1 MWFLLRLPLALLLV
15 TMTLPSISTARPSS
29 TTMLLLATTITATV
43 NAAASSSASSVVA
56 IAACD
61 GRSDKKELQDMTTA
75 LLHAHRCM
83 LKDVPVAVPL
93 PANTIPDLIVPS
105 HIIVQRCSGL
115 CLNSLGSECRPK
127 RTKVEEHNIVVY
139 VNATPYCTTIELEH
153 HRGPCR
159 CECGQTSCSSPRHQ
173 FQAES
178 CSCSCLPSLTKEK
191 QACSN
196 TTSREWDSSSCS
208 CKCRSSPLECA
219 PGLHWDSS
227 TCLCVASQGDQE
239 AGCLGSDAQG
249 GSESSLPA
257 LNLYPVLVIVMAVIL
272 FLLLITSL
280 SFTLSARW
288 QSKNAQHRHLVEP
301 TQLQPKAYTI
311 TLCSN
316 QSLDK
321 AP

>member
-1 MWFLLRLPLALLLV
+1 MTMMMLTSSFYWFFTYLA
-15 TMTLPSISTARPSS
+15 I
-29 TTMLLLATTITATV
+29 LLATSNILIV
-43 NAAASSSASSVVA
+43 KAAASSSSSSSSMVA
-56 IAACD
+56 IAACN

-83 LKDVPVAVPL
+83 LKDVPVPVPL

-115 CLNSLGSECRPK
+115 CLSSLGSECRPK

-159 CECGQTSCSSPRHQ
+159 CECGQTSCPSPRHQ

-178 CSCSCLPSLTKEK
+178 CSCSCSPTLTKEK
-191 QACSN
+191 QECSN
-196 TTSREWDSSSCS
+196 TTSREWDSSSCT
-208 CKCRSSPLECA
+208 CRCRSPPLSCA
-219 PGLHWDSS
+219 PGLHWDADN
-227 TCLCVASQGDQE
+227 CLCAVLQAEQE
-239 AGCLGSDAQG
+239 ASCLGSDGQG
-249 GSESSLPA
+249 GSEGSLPA

-288 QSKNAQHRHLVEP
+288 HTKNTQHRHLVEP
-301 TQLQPKAYTI
+301 AQVQPKAYTI

-321 AP
+321 AT